1 MVRSRR
7 LASEA
12 HPACVLGGT
21 RKKAGRPA
29 SEWTKG
35 ASTRLRIQG
44 LPGTRWAD
52 SVREWPSA
60 DMGDTAVGP
69 GGRRR
74 PPERPYYELEAHP
87 RMDWIVLLPPVVAIA
102 LALWTRQIYLSL
114 FAGLWLGTT
123 ILAGG
128 NPVAGLRGVADQLV
142 TAFANE
148 SNASILIFCL
158 LVGSLIALVQA
169 SGGVVGFIEWARA
182 RGWGESRRGAELL
195 AWGVGVV
202 IFVESNISSLTVGAV
217 SRPLFDRLDLPRE
230 KLAYYCDATCAPVC
244 MAVPLNGWGAFV
256 LGLVGAQ
263 DLSRNAVAVLAE
275 ATLFNFFALAAIG
288 FSLALALSGWGFGAM
303 RRAEERAG
311 RGGGVLRPDAQPMV
325 EDEVARIE
333 PPDHVVPRARH
344 LLLPVAVM
352 VAMIFVGLYVTGD
365 GQLMQGSGATSVL
378 WAVGTGVGVALLLYA
393 LPRPFPNGRPTLP
406 VGDAM
411 DWVVTGASGLV
422 PVTLL
427 LVLAFAIGQV
437 SQDLEMGAYVVQVV
451 DTDGPTWWVPL
462 LVFAVTG
469 FVSFTLG
476 SSWTAFAILIPVA
489 LPLAAELALPASLL
503 LGAVLSGGVFGDHTS
518 PLSDTSII
526 SSMAAA
532 CDHVDHV
539 NTQMP
544 YALVQAA
551 LAAVA
556 FVVAGLLA

>member
-1 MVRSRR
+1 
-7 LASEA
+7 
-12 HPACVLGGT
+12 
-21 RKKAGRPA
+21 
-29 SEWTKG
+29 
-35 ASTRLRIQG
+35 
-44 LPGTRWAD
+44 
-52 SVREWPSA
+52 
-60 DMGDTAVGP
+60 
-69 GGRRR
+69 
-74 PPERPYYELEAHP
+74 
-87 RMDWIVLLPPVVAIA
+87 MDWIVLLPPVVAIA
-102 LALWTRQIYLSL
+102 LAMWTRQIYLSL

-128 NPVAGLRGVADQLV
+128 NPVAGLRGLADQLV
-142 TAFANE
+142 AVFDSE
-148 SNASILIFCL
+148 SNTSILIFCL

-169 SGGVVGFIEWARA
+169 SGGVKGFIAWAR
-182 RGWGESRRGAELL
+182 RQGWGETRRGAELL
-195 AWGVGVV
+195 AWCVGVV

-217 SRPLFDRLDLPRE
+217 SRPLFDQLNLPRE
-230 KLAYYCDATCAPVC
+230 KIAYYCDATCAPVC
-244 MAVPLNGWGAFV
+244 MSIPLNGWGAFV

-263 DLSRNAVAVLAE
+263 ELSVNAVAVLAQ
-275 ATLFNFFALAAIG
+275 AVLFNFFALFAIG
-288 FSLALALSGWGFGAM
+288 FSLVLALTGWGFGAM
-303 RRAEERAG
+303 RRAEERAAESG
-311 RGGGVLRPDAQPMV
+311 AVLRPDAQPMV
-325 EDEVARIE
+325 EDEVASIE
-333 PPDHVVPRARH
+333 PPDHVVPRALH

-378 WAVGTGVGVALLLYA
+378 WAVGTGVGVAILLYA
-393 LPRPFPNGRPTLP
+393 LPRPSPNGRSTLS

-411 DWVVTGASGLV
+411 DWVVKGASGLV

-437 SQDLEMGAYVVQVV
+437 SQALEMGAYVVQLVG
-451 DTDGPTWWVPL
+451 TEGPTWWVPVL
-462 LVFAVTG
+462 IFVVTG

-489 LPLAAELALPASLL
+489 LPLATELALPASLL
-503 LGAVLSGGVFGDHTS
+503 LGAVLSGGIFGDHTS

-544 YALVQAA
+544 YALVQAG

-556 FVVAGLLA
+556 FVIAGLLA